1 MESADKCCPCSEL
14 ALSIVG
20 KCLFFALAEIE
31 LRDGAT
37 VMFWAGAYLLGIHHM
52 DIPPN
57 LTPYQQKDH
66 PVHDLFA
73 NGENITD
80 VWEHITANVIS

>member
-1 MESADKCCPCSEL
+1 
-14 ALSIVG
+14 
-20 KCLFFALAEIE
+20 
-31 LRDGAT
+31 
-37 VMFWAGAYLLGIHHM
+37 MFWAGAYLLGIHPM
-52 DIPPN
+52 DIAPN

-66 PVHDLFA
+66 LVHDLFA